1 MNTQLHTGLHAIA
14 DQTRLAILQRLAE
27 QPLAVA
33 ELARGFSVSRP
44 AVSQHLKV
52 LKDAGLVN
60 DRQQGTQ
67 RIYQIDPAG
76 IEALKTHFDRLWSSV
91 LDNFQASAEEELET
105 TPRKEKKDVRKPK

>member
-1 MNTQLHTGLHAIA
+1 MKTSLHTGLHAIA
-14 DQTRLAILQRLAE
+14 DQTRLAILQRLAQ

-76 IEALKTHFDRLWSSV
+76 IEALKAHFDRLWSNV
-91 LDNFQASAEEELET
+91 LDNFQVAAEEGPQLKIGE
-105 TPRKEKKDVRKPK
+105 EKKDDRKRK

>member
-1 MNTQLHTGLHAIA
+1 MKTSLHTGLHAIA
-14 DQTRLAILQRLAE
+14 DQTRLAILQRLAQ

-76 IEALKTHFDRLWSSV
+76 IEALKAHFDRLWSNV
-91 LDNFQASAEEELET
+91 LDNFQAAAEEGPQLKIGE
-105 TPRKEKKDVRKPK
+105 EKKDDRKRK

>member
-1 MNTQLHTGLHAIA
+1 MNTSLHIGLHAIA
-14 DQTRLAILQRLAE
+14 DQTRLAILQRLAQ

-76 IEALKTHFDRLWSSV
+76 VEALKAHFDQLWSNV
-91 LDNFQASAEEELET
+91 LDNFQAFIEEEPQPDTGE
-105 TPRKEKKDVRKPK
+105 EKKHDRKRK